1 MFKNTNKKLHNMRTK
16 TFFLLVIFC
25 ILLYACKDE
34 EIVNTPNQTSTQASQ
49 DHLFAENIFN
59 DINRVVEDGFNDNG
73 LSKSSCANYK
83 SIAAD
88 SSDADTLIIDFGEV
102 DCLDEYG
109 KLRRGKI
116 IVIYTAPYQDSLAVI
131 TTTFN
136 HYYVNSTNWVQG
148 SRTITNL
155 GRNAEVHM
163 VFDIAVDANITTE
176 IGRIDW
182 LSNRTRIWTEGKNT
196 TQNPFDDVY
205 KVVGTASG
213 NGLNNNDFTVE
224 ITDSLEVNL
233 GCLLPT
239 VTYNKRCAIVSGK
252 VKVSPNG
259 YSDRVI
265 DYGIDGCNCDYSV
278 TINEES
284 YLIVVP

>member
-1 MFKNTNKKLHNMRTK
+1 MKKIILISGILT
-16 TFFLLVIFC
+16 

-34 EIVNTPNQTSTQASQ
+34 DVISIPEQTSTQASQ

-83 SIAAD
+83 SMAAD

-116 IVIYTAPYQDSLAVI
+116 IVIYTAPYQDSLAQI
-131 TTTFN
+131 NTTFD
-136 HYYVNSTNWVQG
+136 HYYVNSTNWIQG
-148 SRTITNL
+148 SRIVTNL
-155 GRNAEVHM
+155 GRNINGDM
-163 VFDIAVDANITTE
+163 VFNIDIDANITTK

-182 LSNRTRIWTEGKNT
+182 ISNRTKFWTDGRNT
-196 TQNPFDDVY
+196 TQYPFDDIY
-205 KVVGTASG
+205 IVVGTGSG
-213 NGLNNNDFTVE
+213 NGLNNRDFTVN

-233 GCLLPT
+233 SCLLPT
-239 VTYNKRCAIVSGK
+239 ITHNKRCVIVSGK
-252 VKVSPNG
+252 VRVTPDG
-259 YSDRVI
+259 YSAREI
-265 DYGIDGCNCDYSV
+265 DYGMGGCNCDFSV
-278 TINEES
+278 TINGDT
-284 YLIVVP
+284 YLLVVP

>member
-1 MFKNTNKKLHNMRTK
+1 MKRPILTLSILT
-16 TFFLLVIFC
+16 
-25 ILLYACKDE
+25 ILLYACKDKDV
-34 EIVNTPNQTSTQASQ
+34 INTPEQTSTQASQ
-49 DHLFAENIFN
+49 DHLFAENTFN

-83 SIAAD
+83 SMASD

-116 IVIYTAPYQDSLAVI
+116 IVIYTAPYQDSLAQI
-131 TTTFN
+131 STTFD

-148 SRTITNL
+148 SRTVTNL
-155 GRNAEVHM
+155 GRNIDGDM

-182 LSNRTRIWTEGKNT
+182 ISNRTRFWTDGRNT
-196 TQNPFDDVY
+196 TQYPFDDIY
-205 KVVGTASG
+205 KVMGSASG
-213 NGLNNNDFTVE
+213 NGLNNRDFTVN

-239 VTYNKRCAIVSGK
+239 ITYNKRCAIVSGK
-252 VKVSPNG
+252 VKVTPDG
-259 YSDRVI
+259 YAAREI
-265 DYGIDGCNCDYSV
+265 DYGMGGCNCDFSV
-278 TINEES
+278 TINGKT
-284 YLIVVP
+284 YLVVVP

>member
-1 MFKNTNKKLHNMRTK
+1 MKKTILTLSIL
-16 TFFLLVIFC
+16 T

-34 EIVNTPNQTSTQASQ
+34 NIINTPEQISTQASQ
-49 DHLFAENIFN
+49 DHLFAENTFN

-83 SIAAD
+83 SMASD

-116 IVIYTAPYQDSLAVI
+116 IVIYTAPYQDSLAQI
-131 TTTFN
+131 STTFD

-148 SRTITNL
+148 SRTVTNL
-155 GRNAEVHM
+155 GRNIDGDM

-182 LSNRTRIWTEGKNT
+182 ISNRTRFWTDGRNT
-196 TQNPFDDVY
+196 TQDPFDDIY
-205 KVVGTASG
+205 KVMGSASG
-213 NGLNNNDFTVE
+213 NGLNNRDFTVN

-239 VTYNKRCAIVSGK
+239 ITYNKRCAIVSGK
-252 VKVSPNG
+252 VKVTPDG
-259 YSDRVI
+259 YAAREI
-265 DYGIDGCNCDYSV
+265 DYGMGGCNCDFSV
-278 TINEES
+278 TINGKT
-284 YLIVVP
+284 YLVVVP

>member
-1 MFKNTNKKLHNMRTK
+1 MKKTILTLSIL
-16 TFFLLVIFC
+16 T

-34 EIVNTPNQTSTQASQ
+34 NIINTPEQTSTQASQ
-49 DHLFAENIFN
+49 DHLFAENTFN

-83 SIAAD
+83 SMASD

-116 IVIYTAPYQDSLAVI
+116 IVIYTAPYQDSLAQI
-131 TTTFN
+131 STTFD

-148 SRTITNL
+148 SRTVTNL
-155 GRNAEVHM
+155 GRNVDGNM
-163 VFDIAVDANITTE
+163 VFDIAVDANITTK

-182 LSNRTRIWTEGKNT
+182 ISNRTRFWTDGRNT
-196 TQNPFDDVY
+196 TQYPFDDIY
-205 KVVGTASG
+205 KVMGSASG
-213 NGLNNNDFTVE
+213 NGLNNRDFTVN

-239 VTYNKRCAIVSGK
+239 ITYNKRCAIVSGK
-252 VKVSPNG
+252 VKVTPDG
-259 YSDRVI
+259 YAARKI
-265 DYGIDGCNCDYSV
+265 DYGMGGCNCDFSV
-278 TINEES
+278 TINGKT
-284 YLIVVP
+284 YLVVVP

>member
-1 MFKNTNKKLHNMRTK
+1 MKKTILTLSIL
-16 TFFLLVIFC
+16 T

-34 EIVNTPNQTSTQASQ
+34 DIINTPEQISTQASQ
-49 DHLFAENIFN
+49 DHLFAENTFN

-83 SIAAD
+83 SMASD

-116 IVIYTAPYQDSLAVI
+116 IVIYTAPYQDSLAQI
-131 TTTFN
+131 STTFD

-148 SRTITNL
+148 SRTVTNL
-155 GRNAEVHM
+155 GRNADGDM

-182 LSNRTRIWTEGKNT
+182 ISNRTRFWTDGRNT
-196 TQNPFDDVY
+196 TQYPFDDIY
-205 KVVGTASG
+205 KVMGSASG
-213 NGLNNNDFTVE
+213 NGLNNRDFTVN

-239 VTYNKRCAIVSGK
+239 ITYNKRCAIVSGK
-252 VKVSPNG
+252 VKVTPDG
-259 YSDRVI
+259 YAARKI
-265 DYGIDGCNCDYSV
+265 DYGMGGCNCDFSV
-278 TINEES
+278 TINGKT
-284 YLIVVP
+284 YLVVVP

>member
-1 MFKNTNKKLHNMRTK
+1 MKKIILTLSIL
-16 TFFLLVIFC
+16 T

-34 EIVNTPNQTSTQASQ
+34 NIINTPEQISTQASQ
-49 DHLFAENIFN
+49 DHLFAENTFN

-83 SIAAD
+83 SMASD

-116 IVIYTAPYQDSLAVI
+116 IVIYTAPYQDSLAQI
-131 TTTFN
+131 STTFD

-148 SRTITNL
+148 SRTVTNL
-155 GRNAEVHM
+155 GRNVDGDM

-182 LSNRTRIWTEGKNT
+182 ISNRTRFWTDGRNT
-196 TQNPFDDVY
+196 TQYPFDDIY
-205 KVVGTASG
+205 KVMGSASG
-213 NGLNNNDFTVE
+213 NGLNNRDFTVN

-239 VTYNKRCAIVSGK
+239 ITYNKRCAIVSGK
-252 VKVSPNG
+252 VKVTPDG
-259 YSDRVI
+259 YAARKI
-265 DYGIDGCNCDYSV
+265 DYGMGGCNCDFSV
-278 TINEES
+278 TINGKT
-284 YLIVVP
+284 YLVVVP

>member
-1 MFKNTNKKLHNMRTK
+1 MKKTILTLSIL
-16 TFFLLVIFC
+16 T

-34 EIVNTPNQTSTQASQ
+34 NIINTPEQTSTQASQ
-49 DHLFAENIFN
+49 DHLFAENTFN

-83 SIAAD
+83 SMASD

-116 IVIYTAPYQDSLAVI
+116 IVIYTAPYQDSLAQI
-131 TTTFN
+131 STTFD

-148 SRTITNL
+148 SRTVTNL
-155 GRNAEVHM
+155 GRNADGDM

-182 LSNRTRIWTEGKNT
+182 ISNRTRFWTDGRNT
-196 TQNPFDDVY
+196 TQYPFDDIY
-205 KVVGTASG
+205 KVMGSASG
-213 NGLNNNDFTVE
+213 NGLNNRDFTVN

-239 VTYNKRCAIVSGK
+239 ITYNKRCAIVSGK
-252 VKVSPNG
+252 VKVTPDG
-259 YSDRVI
+259 YAARII
-265 DYGIDGCNCDYSV
+265 DYGMGGCNCDFSV
-278 TINEES
+278 TINGKT
-284 YLIVVP
+284 YLVVVP

>member
-1 MFKNTNKKLHNMRTK
+1 MKKTILTLSIL
-16 TFFLLVIFC
+16 T

-34 EIVNTPNQTSTQASQ
+34 NIINTPEQTSTQASQ
-49 DHLFAENIFN
+49 DHLFAENTFN

-83 SIAAD
+83 SMASD

-116 IVIYTAPYQDSLAVI
+116 IVIYTAPYQDSLAQI
-131 TTTFN
+131 STTFD

-148 SRTITNL
+148 SRTVTNL
-155 GRNAEVHM
+155 GRNVDGDM

-182 LSNRTRIWTEGKNT
+182 ISNRTRFWTDGRNT
-196 TQNPFDDVY
+196 TQYPFDDIY
-205 KVVGTASG
+205 KVVGSASG
-213 NGLNNNDFTVE
+213 NGLNNRDFTVN

-233 GCLLPT
+233 GCLSPT
-239 VTYNKRCAIVSGK
+239 ITYNKRCAIVSGK
-252 VKVSPNG
+252 VKVTPEG
-259 YSDRVI
+259 YAARKI
-265 DYGIDGCNCDYSV
+265 DYGMGGCNCDFSV
-278 TINEES
+278 TINGKT
-284 YLIVVP
+284 YLVVIP

>member
-1 MFKNTNKKLHNMRTK
+1 MKKTILTLSIL
-16 TFFLLVIFC
+16 T

-34 EIVNTPNQTSTQASQ
+34 NIINTPEQTSTQASQ
-49 DHLFAENIFN
+49 DHLFAENTFN

-83 SIAAD
+83 SMASD

-116 IVIYTAPYQDSLAVI
+116 IVIYTAPYQDSLAQI
-131 TTTFN
+131 STTFD

-148 SRTITNL
+148 SRTVTNL
-155 GRNAEVHM
+155 GRNIDGDM
-163 VFDIAVDANITTE
+163 VFNIAVDANITTE

-182 LSNRTRIWTEGKNT
+182 ISNRTRFWTDGRNT
-196 TQNPFDDVY
+196 TQYPFDDIY
-205 KVVGTASG
+205 KVMGSASG
-213 NGLNNNDFTVE
+213 NGLNNRDFTVN

-239 VTYNKRCAIVSGK
+239 ITYNKRCAIVSGK
-252 VKVSPNG
+252 VKVTPDG
-259 YSDRVI
+259 YAARKI
-265 DYGIDGCNCDYSV
+265 DYGMGGCNCDFSV
-278 TINEES
+278 TINGKT
-284 YLIVVP
+284 YLVVVP

>member
-1 MFKNTNKKLHNMRTK
+1 MKKTILTLSIL
-16 TFFLLVIFC
+16 T

-34 EIVNTPNQTSTQASQ
+34 NIINTPEQTSTQASQ
-49 DHLFAENIFN
+49 DHLFAENTFN

-83 SIAAD
+83 SMASD

-116 IVIYTAPYQDSLAVI
+116 IVIYTAPYQDSLAQI
-131 TTTFN
+131 STTFD

-148 SRTITNL
+148 SRTVTNL
-155 GRNAEVHM
+155 GRNVDGDM
-163 VFDIAVDANITTE
+163 VFDIDVDANITTE

-182 LSNRTRIWTEGKNT
+182 ISNRTRFWTDGRNT
-196 TQNPFDDVY
+196 TQYPFDDIY
-205 KVVGTASG
+205 KVMGSASG
-213 NGLNNNDFTVE
+213 NGLNNRDFTVN

-233 GCLLPT
+233 GCLSST
-239 VTYNKRCAIVSGK
+239 ITYNKRCAIVSGK
-252 VKVSPNG
+252 VKVTPDG
-259 YSDRVI
+259 YAARKI
-265 DYGIDGCNCDYSV
+265 DYGMGGCNCDFSV
-278 TINEES
+278 TINGKT
-284 YLIVVP
+284 YLVVVP

>member
-1 MFKNTNKKLHNMRTK
+1 MKKTILILSILT
-16 TFFLLVIFC
+16 

-34 EIVNTPNQTSTQASQ
+34 DVINTPEQTSTQASQ

-83 SIAAD
+83 SIASD

-102 DCLDEYG
+102 DCLDNYG

-116 IVIYTAPYQDSLAVI
+116 IIIYTAPYQDSLSQI
-131 TTTFN
+131 STTFD

-148 SRTITNL
+148 SRTVTNL
-155 GRNAEVHM
+155 GRNVNGDM
-163 VFDIAVDANITTE
+163 VFEIVVDANITTE

-182 LSNRTRIWTEGKNT
+182 ISNRTRFWTDGINT
-196 TQNPFDDVY
+196 TQYPFDDIY
-205 KVVGTASG
+205 TVVGSASG
-213 NGLNNNDFTVE
+213 NGLNNRDFTVN

-239 VTYNKRCAIVSGK
+239 ITYNKRCVIVSGK
-252 VKVSPNG
+252 VKVTPEG
-259 YSDRVI
+259 YAEREI
-265 DYGIDGCNCDYSV
+265 DYGMGGCNCDFSV
-278 TINEES
+278 TINGET

>member
-1 MFKNTNKKLHNMRTK
+1 MKNTILTLSIL
-16 TFFLLVIFC
+16 T

-34 EIVNTPNQTSTQASQ
+34 NIINTPEQTSTQASQ
-49 DHLFAENIFN
+49 DHLFAENTFN

-83 SIAAD
+83 SMASD

-116 IVIYTAPYQDSLAVI
+116 IVIYTAPYQDSLAQI
-131 TTTFN
+131 STTFD

-148 SRTITNL
+148 SRIVTNL
-155 GRNAEVHM
+155 GRNVDGDM

-182 LSNRTRIWTEGKNT
+182 IANRTRFWTDGRNT
-196 TQNPFDDVY
+196 TQYPFDDIY
-205 KVVGTASG
+205 KVMGSASG
-213 NGLNNNDFTVE
+213 NGLNNRDFTVN

-239 VTYNKRCAIVSGK
+239 ITYNKRCAIVSGK
-252 VKVSPNG
+252 VKVTPDG
-259 YSDRVI
+259 YAARKI
-265 DYGIDGCNCDYSV
+265 DYGMGGCNCDFSV
-278 TINEES
+278 TINGKT
-284 YLIVVP
+284 YLVVVP

>member
-1 MFKNTNKKLHNMRTK
+1 MKKNILTLSILT
-16 TFFLLVIFC
+16 

-34 EIVNTPNQTSTQASQ
+34 NIINTPEQTSTQASQ
-49 DHLFAENIFN
+49 DHLFAENTFN

-83 SIAAD
+83 SMASD

-116 IVIYTAPYQDSLAVI
+116 IVIYTAPYQDSLAQI
-131 TTTFN
+131 STTFD
-136 HYYVNSTNWVQG
+136 HYYVNSTNWIQG
-148 SRTITNL
+148 SRTVTNL
-155 GRNAEVHM
+155 GRNVDGDM

-182 LSNRTRIWTEGKNT
+182 ISNRTRFWTDGRNT
-196 TQNPFDDVY
+196 TQEPFDDIY
-205 KVVGTASG
+205 TVVGSASG
-213 NGLNNNDFTVE
+213 NGINNRDFTVN

-233 GCLLPT
+233 GCLSPT
-239 VTYNKRCAIVSGK
+239 ITHNKRCAIVSGK
-252 VKVSPNG
+252 VKVTPDG
-259 YSDRVI
+259 YTARKI
-265 DYGIDGCNCDYSV
+265 DYGMGECNCDFSV
-278 TINEES
+278 TINGKT
-284 YLIVVP
+284 YLVVVP

>member
-1 MFKNTNKKLHNMRTK
+1 MKKTILILSILT
-16 TFFLLVIFC
+16 

-34 EIVNTPNQTSTQASQ
+34 DVINTPEQTSTQASQ

-83 SIAAD
+83 SIASD

-102 DCLDEYG
+102 DCLDKYG

-116 IVIYTAPYQDSLAVI
+116 IVIYTAPYQDSLSQI
-131 TTTFN
+131 STTFD

-148 SRTITNL
+148 SRTVTNL
-155 GRNAEVHM
+155 GRNVNGDM
-163 VFDIAVDANITTE
+163 VFEIVVDANITTE

-182 LSNRTRIWTEGKNT
+182 ISNRTRFWTDGINT
-196 TQNPFDDVY
+196 TQYPFDDIY
-205 KVVGTASG
+205 TVVGSASG
-213 NGLNNNDFTVE
+213 NGLNNRDFTVN

-239 VTYNKRCAIVSGK
+239 ITYNKRCVIVSGK
-252 VKVSPNG
+252 VKVTPEG
-259 YSDRVI
+259 YTEREI
-265 DYGIDGCNCDYSV
+265 DYGMGGCNCDFSV
-278 TINEES
+278 TINGET

>member
-1 MFKNTNKKLHNMRTK
+1 MKKTILTLSIL
-16 TFFLLVIFC
+16 T

-34 EIVNTPNQTSTQASQ
+34 DIINTPEQISTQASE
-49 DHLFAENIFN
+49 DHLFAENTFN

-83 SIAAD
+83 SMASD

-116 IVIYTAPYQDSLAVI
+116 IVIYTAPYQDSLAQI
-131 TTTFN
+131 STTFDN
-136 HYYVNSTNWVQG
+136 YYVNSTNWVQG
-148 SRTITNL
+148 SRTVTNL
-155 GRNAEVHM
+155 GRNVDGDM
-163 VFDIAVDANITTE
+163 VFDIDVDANITTE

-182 LSNRTRIWTEGKNT
+182 ISNRTRFWTDGRNT
-196 TQNPFDDVY
+196 TQYPFDDIY
-205 KVVGTASG
+205 KVMGSASG
-213 NGLNNNDFTVE
+213 NGLNNRDFTVN

-239 VTYNKRCAIVSGK
+239 ITYNKRCAIVSGK
-252 VKVSPNG
+252 VKVTPDG
-259 YSDRVI
+259 YAAREI
-265 DYGIDGCNCDYSV
+265 DYGMGGCNCDFSV
-278 TINEES
+278 TINGKT
-284 YLIVVP
+284 YLVVVP

>member
-1 MFKNTNKKLHNMRTK
+1 MKKTILTLSIL
-16 TFFLLVIFC
+16 T

-34 EIVNTPNQTSTQASQ
+34 NIINTPEQTSTQASQ
-49 DHLFAENIFN
+49 DHLFAENTFN

-83 SIAAD
+83 SIASD

-116 IVIYTAPYQDSLAVI
+116 IVIYTAPYQDSLAQI
-131 TTTFN
+131 STTFD

-148 SRTITNL
+148 SRTVTNL
-155 GRNAEVHM
+155 GRNVDGDM

-182 LSNRTRIWTEGKNT
+182 IANRTRFWTDGRNT
-196 TQNPFDDVY
+196 TQYPFDDIY
-205 KVVGTASG
+205 KVMGSASG
-213 NGLNNNDFTVE
+213 NGLNNRDFTVN

-239 VTYNKRCAIVSGK
+239 ITYNKRCAIVSGK
-252 VKVSPNG
+252 VKVTPDG
-259 YSDRVI
+259 YAARTI
-265 DYGIDGCNCDYSV
+265 DYGMGGCNCDFSV
-278 TINEES
+278 TINGKT
-284 YLIVVP
+284 YLVVVP

>member
-1 MFKNTNKKLHNMRTK
+1 MKK
-16 TFFLLVIFC
+16 TFLALSILT

-34 EIVNTPNQTSTQASQ
+34 DIINTPEQTSTQASQ
-49 DHLFAENIFN
+49 DHLFAENTFN

-83 SIAAD
+83 SMASD

-116 IVIYTAPYQDSLAVI
+116 IVIYTAPYQDSLAQI
-131 TTTFN
+131 STTFD

-148 SRTITNL
+148 SRTVTNL
-155 GRNAEVHM
+155 GRNVDGDM

-182 LSNRTRIWTEGKNT
+182 ISNRTRFWTDGRNT
-196 TQNPFDDVY
+196 TQYPFDDIY
-205 KVVGTASG
+205 KVMGSASG
-213 NGLNNNDFTVE
+213 NGLNNRDFTVN

-239 VTYNKRCAIVSGK
+239 ITYNKRCAIVSGK
-252 VKVSPNG
+252 VEVTPDG
-259 YSDRVI
+259 YAARKI
-265 DYGIDGCNCDYSV
+265 DYGMGGCNCDFSV
-278 TINEES
+278 TINGKT
-284 YLIVVP
+284 YLVVVP

>member
-1 MFKNTNKKLHNMRTK
+1 MKK
-16 TFFLLVIFC
+16 VILILSILT

-34 EIVNTPNQTSTQASQ
+34 DIINTPEQISTQASQ

-83 SIAAD
+83 SMASD

-116 IVIYTAPYQDSLAVI
+116 IVIYTAPYQDSLAQI
-131 TTTFN
+131 STTFD

-148 SRTITNL
+148 SRTVTNL
-155 GRNAEVHM
+155 GRNVDGDM
-163 VFDIAVDANITTE
+163 VFDIAVDANIITE

-182 LSNRTRIWTEGKNT
+182 ISNRTRFWTDGRNT
-196 TQNPFDDVY
+196 TQYPFDDIY
-205 KVVGTASG
+205 KVMGSASG
-213 NGLNNNDFTVE
+213 NGLNNRDFTVN

-239 VTYNKRCAIVSGK
+239 ITYNKRCAIVSGK
-252 VKVSPNG
+252 VKVTPDG
-259 YSDRVI
+259 YAAREI
-265 DYGIDGCNCDYSV
+265 DYGMGGCNCDFSV
-278 TINEES
+278 TINGKT
-284 YLIVVP
+284 YLVVVP

>member
-1 MFKNTNKKLHNMRTK
+1 MKNTILTLSIL
-16 TFFLLVIFC
+16 T

-34 EIVNTPNQTSTQASQ
+34 DIINTPEQISTQASQ
-49 DHLFAENIFN
+49 DHLFAENTFN

-83 SIAAD
+83 SMASD

-116 IVIYTAPYQDSLAVI
+116 IVIYTAPYQDSLAQI
-131 TTTFN
+131 STTFD

-148 SRTITNL
+148 SRTVTNL
-155 GRNAEVHM
+155 GRNVDGDM

-182 LSNRTRIWTEGKNT
+182 ISNRTRFWTDGRNT
-196 TQNPFDDVY
+196 TQYPFDDIY
-205 KVVGTASG
+205 KVVGSASG
-213 NGLNNNDFTVE
+213 NGLNNRDFTVK

-239 VTYNKRCAIVSGK
+239 ITYNKRCAIVSGK
-252 VKVSPNG
+252 VKVTPDG
-259 YSDRVI
+259 YATREI
-265 DYGIDGCNCDYSV
+265 DYGMGGCNCDFSV
-278 TINEES
+278 IINGKT
-284 YLIVVP
+284 YLVVIP

>member
-1 MFKNTNKKLHNMRTK
+1 MKK
-16 TFFLLVIFC
+16 TFLALS
-25 ILLYACKDE
+25 ILAILFHSCEK
-34 EIVNTPNQTSTQASQ
+34 EILNTSTQASQ

-83 SIAAD
+83 SMASD

-116 IVIYTAPYQDSLAVI
+116 VVIYTAPYQDSLSVI
-131 TTTFN
+131 TTTFD
-136 HYYVNSTNWVQG
+136 HYYVNESNWVQG
-148 SRTITNL
+148 NRTITNL
-155 GRNAEVHM
+155 GRNSDGDM
-163 VFDIAVDANITTE
+163 VFNVEVDANITTE
-176 IGRIDW
+176 NGRIDW
-182 LSNRTRIWTEGKNT
+182 TASRTREWITGRNT
-196 TQNPFDDVY
+196 TQYPYDDIY

-213 NGLNNNDFTVE
+213 NGLNNKDFTVE

-233 GCLLPT
+233 GCLKPT

-252 VKVSPNG
+252 VEITPDG
-259 YSDRVI
+259 YSTREI
-265 DYGIDGCNCDYSV
+265 DYGMGGCNCDFSV
-278 TINEES
+278 TINGEI
-284 YLIVVP
+284 YYVVVP

>member
-1 MFKNTNKKLHNMRTK
+1 MKKTLIALSILTA
-16 TFFLLVIFC
+16 
-25 ILLYACKDE
+25 LLYACKDE
-34 EIVNTPNQTSTQASQ
+34 DIINTPEQTSTQASQ

-83 SIAAD
+83 SMASD

-116 IVIYTAPYQDSLAVI
+116 VVIYTAPYQDSLSVI
-131 TTTFN
+131 TTTFD
-136 HYYVNSTNWVQG
+136 HYYVNESNWVQG
-148 SRTITNL
+148 NRTITNL
-155 GRNAEVHM
+155 GRNVDGDM

-182 LSNRTRIWTEGKNT
+182 VSHRTRFWTDGRNT
-196 TQNPFDDVY
+196 TQNLFDDIY

-213 NGLNNNDFTVE
+213 NGLNNKDFTVE

-233 GCLLPT
+233 GCLKPT

-252 VKVSPNG
+252 VEITPDG
-259 YSDRVI
+259 YSTREI
-265 DYGIDGCNCDYSV
+265 DYGMGGCNCDFSV
-278 TINEES
+278 TINGEI
-284 YLIVVP
+284 YYVVVP

>member
-1 MFKNTNKKLHNMRTK
+1 MKKTILTLSIL
-16 TFFLLVIFC
+16 T

-34 EIVNTPNQTSTQASQ
+34 NIINTPEQTSTQASQ
-49 DHLFAENIFN
+49 DHLFAENTFN

-83 SIAAD
+83 SMASD

-116 IVIYTAPYQDSLAVI
+116 IVIYTAPYQDSLAQI
-131 TTTFN
+131 STTFD

-148 SRTITNL
+148 SRTVTNL
-155 GRNAEVHM
+155 GRNVDGNM
-163 VFDIAVDANITTE
+163 VFDIDVDANITTE

-182 LSNRTRIWTEGKNT
+182 ISNRTRFWTDGRNT
-196 TQNPFDDVY
+196 TQYPFDDIY
-205 KVVGTASG
+205 KVVGSASG
-213 NGLNNNDFTVE
+213 NGLNNRDFTVN

-239 VTYNKRCAIVSGK
+239 ITYNKRCAIVSGK
-252 VKVSPNG
+252 VKVTPDG
-259 YSDRVI
+259 YAARKI
-265 DYGIDGCNCDYSV
+265 DYGMGGCNCDFSV
-278 TINEES
+278 TINGKT
-284 YLIVVP
+284 YLVVVP

>member
-1 MFKNTNKKLHNMRTK
+1 MKKTILIVSILT
-16 TFFLLVIFC
+16 

-34 EIVNTPNQTSTQASQ
+34 DVINTPEQTSTQASQ

-83 SIAAD
+83 SIASD

-102 DCLDEYG
+102 DCLDKYG

-116 IVIYTAPYQDSLAVI
+116 IIIYTAPYQDSLSQI
-131 TTTFN
+131 STTFD

-148 SRTITNL
+148 SRTVTNL
-155 GRNAEVHM
+155 GRNVNGDM
-163 VFDIAVDANITTE
+163 VFEIVVDANITTE

-182 LSNRTRIWTEGKNT
+182 VSNSTRFWTDGRNT
-196 TQNPFDDVY
+196 TQYPFDDIY
-205 KVVGTASG
+205 TVVGSASG
-213 NGLNNNDFTVE
+213 NGLNNRDFTVN

-239 VTYNKRCAIVSGK
+239 ITYNKRCVIVSGK
-252 VKVSPNG
+252 VKVTPEG
-259 YSDRVI
+259 YTEREI
-265 DYGIDGCNCDYSV
+265 DYGMGGCNCDFSV
-278 TINEES
+278 TINGET

>member
-1 MFKNTNKKLHNMRTK
+1 MKKTILTLSIL
-16 TFFLLVIFC
+16 T

-34 EIVNTPNQTSTQASQ
+34 NIINTPEQTSTQASQ
-49 DHLFAENIFN
+49 DHLFAENTFN

-83 SIAAD
+83 SMASD

-116 IVIYTAPYQDSLAVI
+116 IVIYTAPYQDSLAQI
-131 TTTFN
+131 STTFD

-148 SRTITNL
+148 SRTVTNL
-155 GRNAEVHM
+155 GRNVDGDM
-163 VFDIAVDANITTE
+163 VFDIAVDANITTK

-182 LSNRTRIWTEGKNT
+182 ISNRTRFWTDGRNT
-196 TQNPFDDVY
+196 TQYPFDDIY
-205 KVVGTASG
+205 KVMGSASG
-213 NGLNNNDFTVE
+213 NGLNNRDFTVN

-239 VTYNKRCAIVSGK
+239 ITYNKRCAIVSGK
-252 VKVSPNG
+252 VKVTPDG
-259 YSDRVI
+259 YAARKI
-265 DYGIDGCNCDYSV
+265 DYGMGGCNCDFSV
-278 TINEES
+278 TINGKT
-284 YLIVVP
+284 YLVVVP

>member
-1 MFKNTNKKLHNMRTK
+1 MKNTILTLSIL
-16 TFFLLVIFC
+16 T

-34 EIVNTPNQTSTQASQ
+34 NIINTPEQTSTQASQ
-49 DHLFAENIFN
+49 DHLFAENTFN

-83 SIAAD
+83 SMASD

-116 IVIYTAPYQDSLAVI
+116 IVIYTAPYQDSLAQI
-131 TTTFN
+131 STTFD

-148 SRTITNL
+148 SRTVTNL
-155 GRNAEVHM
+155 GRNVDGDM

-182 LSNRTRIWTEGKNT
+182 ISNRTRFWTDGRNT
-196 TQNPFDDVY
+196 TQYPFDDIY
-205 KVVGTASG
+205 KVMGSASG
-213 NGLNNNDFTVE
+213 NGLNNRDFTVN

-239 VTYNKRCAIVSGK
+239 ITYNKRCAIVSGK
-252 VKVSPNG
+252 VKVTPDG
-259 YSDRVI
+259 YAARTI
-265 DYGIDGCNCDYSV
+265 DYGMGGCNCDFSV
-278 TINEES
+278 TINGKT
-284 YLIVVP
+284 YLVVVP

>member
-1 MFKNTNKKLHNMRTK
+1 MKKTILTLSIL
-16 TFFLLVIFC
+16 T

-34 EIVNTPNQTSTQASQ
+34 NIINTPEQTSTQASQ
-49 DHLFAENIFN
+49 DHLFAENTFN

-83 SIAAD
+83 SMASD

-116 IVIYTAPYQDSLAVI
+116 IVIYTAPYQDSLAQI
-131 TTTFN
+131 STTFD

-148 SRTITNL
+148 SRTVTNL
-155 GRNAEVHM
+155 GRNLDGDM

-182 LSNRTRIWTEGKNT
+182 ISNRTRFWTDGRNT
-196 TQNPFDDVY
+196 TQYPFDDIY
-205 KVVGTASG
+205 TVVGSASG
-213 NGLNNNDFTVE
+213 NGLNNRDFTVN

-239 VTYNKRCAIVSGK
+239 ITYNKRCAIVSGK
-252 VKVSPNG
+252 VKVTPDG
-259 YSDRVI
+259 YAARKI
-265 DYGIDGCNCDYSV
+265 DYGMGGCNCDFSV
-278 TINEES
+278 TINGKT
-284 YLIVVP
+284 YLVVVP

>member
-1 MFKNTNKKLHNMRTK
+1 MKNTILTLSIL
-16 TFFLLVIFC
+16 T

-34 EIVNTPNQTSTQASQ
+34 NIINTPEQTSTQASQ
-49 DHLFAENIFN
+49 DHLFAENTFN

-83 SIAAD
+83 SMASD

-116 IVIYTAPYQDSLAVI
+116 IVIYTAPYQDSLAQI
-131 TTTFN
+131 STTFD

-148 SRTITNL
+148 SRTVTNL
-155 GRNAEVHM
+155 GRNVDGDM
-163 VFDIAVDANITTE
+163 VFDIDVDANITTE

-182 LSNRTRIWTEGKNT
+182 ISNRTRFWTDGRNT
-196 TQNPFDDVY
+196 TQYPFDDIY
-205 KVVGTASG
+205 KVMGSASG
-213 NGLNNNDFTVE
+213 NGLNNRDFTVN

-239 VTYNKRCAIVSGK
+239 ITYNKRCAIVSGK
-252 VKVSPNG
+252 VKVTPDG
-259 YSDRVI
+259 YAAREI
-265 DYGIDGCNCDYSV
+265 DYGMGGCNCDFSV
-278 TINEES
+278 TINGKT
-284 YLIVVP
+284 YLVVVP

>member
-1 MFKNTNKKLHNMRTK
+1 MKKTILTLSIL
-16 TFFLLVIFC
+16 T

-34 EIVNTPNQTSTQASQ
+34 NIINTPEQTSTQASQ
-49 DHLFAENIFN
+49 DHLFAENTFN

-83 SIAAD
+83 SMASD

-116 IVIYTAPYQDSLAVI
+116 IVIYTAPYQDSLAQI
-131 TTTFN
+131 STTFD

-148 SRTITNL
+148 SRTVTNL
-155 GRNAEVHM
+155 GRNVDGDM
-163 VFDIAVDANITTE
+163 VFDIDVDANITTE

-182 LSNRTRIWTEGKNT
+182 ISNRTRFWTDGRNT
-196 TQNPFDDVY
+196 TQYPFDDIY
-205 KVVGTASG
+205 TVVGSASG
-213 NGLNNNDFTVE
+213 NGLNNRDFTVN

-239 VTYNKRCAIVSGK
+239 ITYNKRCVIVSGK
-252 VKVSPNG
+252 VEVTPDG
-259 YSDRVI
+259 YAARKI
-265 DYGIDGCNCDYSV
+265 DYGMGGCNCDFSV
-278 TINEES
+278 TINGKT
-284 YLIVVP
+284 YLVVVP

>member
-1 MFKNTNKKLHNMRTK
+1 MKKT
-16 TFFLLVIFC
+16 
-25 ILLYACKDE
+25 ILTLSILTILFYACKDE
-34 EIVNTPNQTSTQASQ
+34 NIINTPEQTSTQASQ
-49 DHLFAENIFN
+49 DHLFAENTFN

-83 SIAAD
+83 SMASD

-116 IVIYTAPYQDSLAVI
+116 IVIYTAPYQDSLAQI
-131 TTTFN
+131 STTFD

-148 SRTITNL
+148 SRTVTNL
-155 GRNAEVHM
+155 GRNVDGDM

-182 LSNRTRIWTEGKNT
+182 ISNRTRFWTDGRNT
-196 TQNPFDDVY
+196 TQYPFDDIY
-205 KVVGTASG
+205 TVVGSASG
-213 NGLNNNDFTVE
+213 NGLNNRDFTVN

-239 VTYNKRCAIVSGK
+239 ITYNKRCVIVSGK
-252 VKVSPNG
+252 VEVTPDG
-259 YSDRVI
+259 YAARKI
-265 DYGIDGCNCDYSV
+265 DYGMGGCNCDFSV
-278 TINEES
+278 TINGKT
-284 YLIVVP
+284 YLVVVP

>member
-1 MFKNTNKKLHNMRTK
+1 MRK
-16 TFFLLVIFC
+16 TIFTLSIFC

-34 EIVNTPNQTSTQASQ
+34 DIVNTPNQTSTQASQ

-83 SIAAD
+83 SLGSD
-88 SSDADTLIIDFGEV
+88 SSDADTLIIDFGAV

-116 IVIYTAPYQDSLAVI
+116 IVIYTAPYQDSLAEI
-131 TTTFN
+131 TTTFD
-136 HYYVNSTNWVQG
+136 HYYVNSKNWVQG

-155 GRNAEVHM
+155 GRIVDGYM
-163 VFDIAVDANITTE
+163 VFDIEVDANITTE
-176 IGRIDW
+176 NGRIDW
-182 LSNRTRIWTEGKNT
+182 TSNKTRIWTDGRNT
-196 TQNPFDDVY
+196 TQYPFDDIY

-233 GCLLPT
+233 ACLKEI

-252 VKVSPNG
+252 AKVTPNG
-259 YSDRVI
+259 YEAREI
-265 DYGIDGCNCDYSV
+265 DYGMGGCNCDFSV
-278 TINEES
+278 IINGRN

>member
-1 MFKNTNKKLHNMRTK
+1 MKNTILTLSIL
-16 TFFLLVIFC
+16 T

-34 EIVNTPNQTSTQASQ
+34 NIINTPEQTSTQASQ
-49 DHLFAENIFN
+49 DHLFAENTFN

-83 SIAAD
+83 SMASD

-116 IVIYTAPYQDSLAVI
+116 IVIYTAPYQDSLAQI
-131 TTTFN
+131 STTFD

-148 SRTITNL
+148 SRTVTNL
-155 GRNAEVHM
+155 GRNVDGDM

-176 IGRIDW
+176 TGRIDW
-182 LSNRTRIWTEGKNT
+182 ISNRTRFWTDRRNT
-196 TQNPFDDVY
+196 TQYPFDDIY
-205 KVVGTASG
+205 KVMGSASG
-213 NGLNNNDFTVE
+213 NGLNNRDFTVN

-239 VTYNKRCAIVSGK
+239 ITYNKRCAIVSGK
-252 VKVSPNG
+252 VKVTHDG
-259 YSDRVI
+259 YAARKI
-265 DYGIDGCNCDYSV
+265 DYGMGGCNCDFSV
-278 TINEES
+278 TINGKT
-284 YLIVVP
+284 YLVVVP